1 MLTTTLNIPHLLAI
15 FGLPSQAEL
24 LILLV
29 LGLILFGRRLPEVGR
44 SLGRSIVEFKK
55 GIKGIEDEIDTEVNQ
70 SESRRRDQIEDRSR
84 RETVA
89 REDDA
94 KDFAH
99 AEPRRSA
106 E

>member
-1 MLTTTLNIPHLLAI
+1 MLSTLIEPSSFLAL
-15 FGLPSQAEL
+15 FGLPGQYEM

-44 SLGRSIVEFKK
+44 SVGRSIVEFKK
-55 GIKGIEDEIDTEVNQ
+55 GIKGIEDDIDDEVDRAKSKKN
-70 SESRRRDQIEDRSR
+70 DQLEDRSR

-89 REDDA
+89 QRQED
-94 KDFAH
+94 FSH
-99 AEPRRSA
+99 AEAPRAS